1 MNHLSRRRLSRL
13 SRMRTSRRSQARTG
27 DLPQALTNPSAQ
39 ARTGRPSQAHTER
52 VTQVHTNPSSQD
64 RNRQSSRTDTPRRLP
79 RRAFAPLLA
88 ATAALAALLPLAACT
103 PDPAGPAPEST
114 DDGRPRSGTVRVL
127 ASSELADMEP
137 LLEEAR
143 KATGI
148 TVRPTWTGTLDAVE
162 RLASGKADGAFDAV
176 WLSSNDYLR
185 LNPEAARRVTS
196 ETPLMTSPVAL
207 GVRPATVR
215 RLGWDPERVS
225 WAQVHRAVADG
236 KLTYGM
242 TDPKRSNSGFSAL
255 ISVASGLSGAQAA
268 LTDADVRAATP
279 KLKEFFA
286 GQRLTSGSSGWLAT
300 AYTRRSTVDALINYE
315 SVLLSLDRGTG
326 AGTGTGTGTD
336 LTVIRPRDGVV
347 TADYPLSTL
356 TAAAPEAKDAVRA
369 LTEHLRSPAV
379 QREITERTL
388 RRPVVASARPAE
400 PLSPEPRRELPFPGS
415 RSVADGLLS
424 AYEHQLRRPS
434 RTVYVLDTSGSMKGK
449 RLEQL
454 KSALTG
460 LTGDFRQREEVTLL
474 PFGSSVKQVRT
485 HTVDP
490 ADPAAGPAAIRA
502 DTAALTAEGNTAIYS
517 SLAAAYDHL
526 GPDTESAF
534 TSIVLMTDG
543 ENTAGRSAADFT
555 AFYRSLPP
563 ARQVTP
569 VFPIVFGDSD
579 RSELDRIAALTG
591 GRLFDGTKE
600 HGPGSLEGAFEEIRG
615 YQ

>member
-1 MNHLSRRRLSRL
+1 MSR
-13 SRMRTSRRSQARTG
+13 
-27 DLPQALTNPSAQ
+27 LPQAGAV
-39 ARTGRPSQAHTER
+39 AA
-52 VTQVHTNPSSQD
+52 
-64 RNRQSSRTDTPRRLP
+64 RRL
-79 RRAFAPLLA
+79 RRTLAPLLA
-88 ATAALAALLPLAACT
+88 AAVLLPLAACT
-103 PDPAGPAPEST
+103 TQPAGPEGESG
-114 DDGRPRSGTVRVL
+114 DDGKPREGTVRVL
-127 ASSELADMEP
+127 ASSELADMKP

-162 RLASGKADGAFDAV
+162 RLASGKADGAYDAV

-207 GVRPATVR
+207 GVRPATVK
-215 RLGWDPERVS
+215 RLGWDPEQVS
-225 WAQVHRAVADG
+225 WAQVHRAVESG

-268 LTDADVRAATP
+268 LTDADVRAASP

-286 GQRLTSGSSGWLAT
+286 GQRLTSGSSGWLAS
-300 AYTRRSTVDALINYE
+300 AYARRSTVDALINYE
-315 SVLLSLDRGTG
+315 SVLLSLNRDSDRDRDSATGTDG
-326 AGTGTGTGTD
+326 GTETGTSTGTGTGTGTD
-336 LTVIRPRDGVV
+336 GGTDSGTGTGTNLTVIRPRDGVV

-356 TAAAPEAKDAVRA
+356 AAAAPAAKDAVRA

-379 QREITERTL
+379 QREITAQTL

-400 PLSPEPRRELPFPGS
+400 PLSPEARRELPFPGS

-434 RTVYVLDTSGSMKGK
+434 RTVYVLDTSGSMRGK

-454 KSALTG
+454 KAALTG

-474 PFGSSVKQVRT
+474 PFGTSVKQVRT

-490 ADPAAGPAAIRA
+490 ADPKAAPAAIRVDA
-502 DTAALTAEGNTAIYS
+502 AALTAEGETAIYS
-517 SLAAAYDHL
+517 SLSAAYDHL

-555 AFYRSLPP
+555 TFYRSLPS
-563 ARQVTP
+563 ARQATP
-569 VFPIVFGDSD
+569 VFPVVFGDSD
-579 RSELDRIAALTG
+579 RSELDRIAELTG

-600 HGPGSLEGAFEEIRG
+600 HGPGSLDGAFEEIRG

>member
-1 MNHLSRRRLSRL
+1 MSRLPKAGAAARRLR
-13 SRMRTSRRSQARTG
+13 RT
-27 DLPQALTNPSAQ
+27 L
-39 ARTGRPSQAHTER
+39 
-52 VTQVHTNPSSQD
+52 
-64 RNRQSSRTDTPRRLP
+64 
-79 RRAFAPLLA
+79 APLLA
-88 ATAALAALLPLAACT
+88 AAVLLPLAACT
-103 PDPAGPAPEST
+103 AQPAGPEGESG
-114 DDGRPRSGTVRVL
+114 DDGKPREGTVRVL
-127 ASSELADMEP
+127 ASSELADMKP

-162 RLASGKADGAFDAV
+162 RLASGKADGAYDAV

-196 ETPLMTSPVAL
+196 ETPLMASPVAL
-207 GVRPATVR
+207 GVRPAAVE
-215 RLGWDPERVS
+215 RLDWDPEQVS
-225 WAQVHRAVADG
+225 WAQVHRAVAAG

-255 ISVASGLSGAQAA
+255 VSVASGLSGAQAA
-268 LTDADVRAATP
+268 LTDADVRAARP

-286 GQRLTSGSSGWLAT
+286 GQRLTSGSSGWLAS
-300 AYTRRSTVDALINYE
+300 AYARNSTVDALINYE
-315 SVLLSLDRGTG
+315 SVLLSLNRKDENNSGTESGSGTATEGTSTGTEDADAEGTAAEGTG
-326 AGTGTGTGTD
+326 

-356 TAAAPEAKDAVRA
+356 AAAPPAAKDAVRV

-379 QREITERTL
+379 QRAITAQTL

-400 PLSPEPRRELPFPGS
+400 PLSPEARRELPFPGS

-449 RLEQL
+449 RLAQL

-474 PFGSSVKQVRT
+474 PFGTSVKRVRT

-490 ADPAAGPAAIRA
+490 ADPKAAPAAIRA
-502 DTAALTAEGNTAIYS
+502 DAAALTAEGDTAIYS

-563 ARQVTP
+563 ARQATP
-569 VFPIVFGDSD
+569 VFPVVFGDSD

-600 HGPGSLEGAFEEIRG
+600 HGPGSLDGAFEEIRG